1 MPATGS
7 VYGQS
12 EGLSMAWLQF
22 CKDILP
28 TKLALTAKKVVP
40 NPFLFICMAGNLSPL
55 GMPDGVKQGFIKGVR
70 FLTTG
75 GLAGCYR
82 DCRGRKWIIFSLV
95 FGISG
100 SIETDYGWKEFI
112 DPTTVFPAAKQL

>member
-1 MPATGS
+1 MCFTIKSAYHLAFSENIQSNPVESSNARNRQCLEVHLKFRGS
-7 VYGQS
+7 KQS

-55 GMPDGVKQGFIKGVR
+55 GMPDGVK
-70 FLTTG
+70 
-75 GLAGCYR
+75 
-82 DCRGRKWIIFSLV
+82 
-95 FGISG
+95 
-100 SIETDYGWKEFI
+100 
-112 DPTTVFPAAKQL
+112 